1 MSTPLTLHTGQDAK
15 GRVVVSAAGEIDA
28 SNVGDFAKALQD
40 ALNRGG
46 LVTVDLTAVE
56 YLDSAAINALVPQA
70 ESLHIV
76 ANPVLM
82 RVLRVSGLEEL
93 TTVETPPSA
102 D

>member
-1 MSTPLTLHTGQDAK
+1 MSTPLTLHTGQDAE

-82 RVLRVSGLEEL
+82 RVLRVSGLEKL